1 MNEAK
6 QLQLRGG
13 DSELSRVL
21 RSRRRPKYS
30 RVAEQTWLE
39 TGSLASQSNQDS
51 SRQLCLQ
58 GDQNLQ
64 QSSSTATPNK
74 AAIAAIHTQQ
84 HA

>member
-13 DSELSRVL
+13 DGELSRVP
-21 RSRRRPKYS
+21 RSRRRPKRD

-51 SRQLCLQ
+51 SGQLCLQ
-58 GDQNLQ
+58 E
-64 QSSSTATPNK
+64 SKVTRICRR
-74 AAIAAIHTQQ
+74 AAAPHL
-84 HA
+84 HARTK